1 MVSGLSQLGKLLRVT
16 SFCACV
22 LEDQVEVILRLEA
35 LELRVVVPLIRFHE
49 EFIIVRVTVLVQVQM
64 VAALACLSLCLE
76 CVRQKV
82 HRSSAEAFS
91 RRCEVLEHGLEQM
104 IELVWYPV
112 LRWSTTLA
120 AADDSVQASPVT
132 SVSIRLKMVGGIFL
146 CFLVVVDQLLERRV
160 LRLPDEL
167 A

>member
-1 MVSGLSQLGKLLRVT
+1 
-16 SFCACV
+16 
-22 LEDQVEVILRLEA
+22 
-35 LELRVVVPLIRFHE
+35 
-49 EFIIVRVTVLVQVQM
+49 M
-64 VAALACLSLCLE
+64 VAALACLSLHLE
-76 CVRQKV
+76 CFSQKV
-82 HRSSAEAFS
+82 HSSSTEAFS
-91 RRCEVLEHGLEQM
+91 RWCEVLEHGLEQM
-104 IELVWYPV
+104 TELVWYPV
-112 LRWSTTLA
+112 LHWSTTLA